1 MEDENDSNHEES
13 SPPWLA
19 SFSDMMMLFLCFFVL
34 LLSFARTDSQTFRS
48 ALGSVRQ
55 ALGVRPDLPSQAHL
69 SPSPAEHRSS
79 LGTAERR
86 AADQHVV
93 AELEEFLAARG
104 LSAQVEVTPSE
115 RGIVLRT
122 RDQILFASGEARLK
136 NEGLPVLAAIG
147 ELARRFHGQLA
158 VEGHTDDRPIQN
170 ALFPSNWE
178 LSGARSSSVRGSC
191 ARCSAVACGS
201 GIAPEIVHVAGYA
214 DRRPISGND
223 TEDGRARNRRVEF
236 VFEYERGAGPEPA
249 CELGHCGPRGPG
261 LRRRSLSGISGRAA
275 ASSGRS
281 TAPLR
286 TGRFAHAPY
295 VAHRRSRRF

>member
-13 SPPWLA
+13 SPPWLT
-19 SFSDMMMLFLCFFVL
+19 SFSDMMMLFLCFFVM

-178 LSGARSSSVRGSC
+178 LSGARSSSVLRYLL
-191 ARCSAVACGS
+191 AA

-236 VFEYERGAGPEPA
+236 VFEYERGAGPDPA
-249 CELGHCGPRGPG
+249 VELGH
-261 LRRRSLSGISGRAA
+261 
-275 ASSGRS
+275 
-281 TAPLR
+281 
-286 TGRFAHAPY
+286 
-295 VAHRRSRRF
+295 